1 MSIQGVDQRSNTWVY
16 LVSYRQNN
24 GGLPPCCRLY
34 TLLYLFTQKP
44 MMRLLMSPRL
54 RVPVLLGA
62 FPTHMKGSEITPSE
76 SSPRPPELHHLMG
89 HIKLYQSL
97 PHPHKNYSATTWKV
111 SYRSY
116 FQTLSLKPFSSFPYP
131 RHEIKTCIF
140 FPLCSLAFKI
150 SLDFQNPH
158 STSSLN
164 FSFFAPSSESL
175 FMNSHKPVLLFISW
189 ATVVILI

>member
-1 MSIQGVDQRSNTWVY
+1 MSIQGIDQRSNTWVY

-44 MMRLLMSPRL
+44 MMPLLTSP
-54 RVPVLLGA
+54 
-62 FPTHMKGSEITPSE
+62 PSE
-76 SSPRPPELHHLMG
+76 GPCATWCFPDTYEREWNHTLRIVPPVPQSFISWWG

-97 PHPHKNYSATTWKV
+97 PHPYKNYSATTWKG

-116 FQTLSLKPFSSFPYP
+116 FQTLILKPFSSFPYP

-140 FPLCSLAFKI
+140 FPYV
-150 SLDFQNPH
+150 PWH
-158 STSSLN
+158 SRFPLTS
-164 FSFFAPSSESL
+164 
-175 FMNSHKPVLLFISW
+175 K
-189 ATVVILI
+189 ILILLLV